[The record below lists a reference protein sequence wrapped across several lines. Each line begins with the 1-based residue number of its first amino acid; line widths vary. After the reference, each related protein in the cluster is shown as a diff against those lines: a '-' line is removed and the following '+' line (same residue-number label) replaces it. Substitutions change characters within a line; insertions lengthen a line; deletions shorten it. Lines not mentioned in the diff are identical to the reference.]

1 MVSLSRIAQIFAQN
15 SELLSKLNS
24 AQQNGSHNTVLETQN
39 IAHLLEAEKEE
50 IMLKSTPFKEGSI
63 SAFEHQFKDATE
75 MQKTDEDPRGAM
87 NTKDNVKISYKVEQE
102 LTTRTKAL
110 RSRLEKLT
118 NGD

>member
-15 SELLSKLNS
+15 SELLSKLKS
-24 AQQNGSHNTVLETQN
+24 AQQNESYTTVMETQN

-50 IMLKSTPFKEGSI
+50 ILLKNKPLSEGVI
-63 SAFEHQFKDATE
+63 SAFEHQYKDVTA

-87 NTKDNVKISYKVEQE
+87 DTRDNIKISNKVEQE

-110 RSRLEKLT
+110 RARLEKLT